1 YLAWRSLPAP
11 DRPRFITTM
20 HGLNSVNWFSRIMT
34 RGEVVIAVSE
44 AVRSH
49 ILANYPEVPAERLRV
64 IHRGV
69 DPQAFPFGFKP
80 SAAWRQD
87 WERQFPHLQGR
98 RLLMLAGRITRLK
111 GHHDFLTLLAA

>member
-1 YLAWRSLPAP
+1 GRLAEQLVADGGEHIAWPIGRKSHQSLGCMTRLRRWLRAQRIDVVHARSRVPAWVGYLAWRSLPAP

-49 ILANYPEVPAERLRV
+49 ILANYPEV
-64 IHRGV
+64 
-69 DPQAFPFGFKP
+69 
-80 SAAWRQD
+80 
-87 WERQFPHLQGR
+87 
-98 RLLMLAGRITRLK
+98 
-111 GHHDFLTLLAA
+111 